1 MAKYSST
8 DEPTADWHESVTVEP
23 DPEEVIKQAKTAQ
36 TTALASTTRKKTAI
50 ANLMDNDKQYEH
62 VEHVK
67 YCLDEYN
74 ELQVK
79 YQEAYS
85 YHVGL
90 ISDRDVLEREANRY
104 SDRNEEI
111 TAFRTHVMQWIKTGE
126 QYEKPGIAAS
136 ENGSHETLEDV
147 QVRLAELRVEKD
159 SMAERWELERRLE
172 MLKMETEISKTT
184 AREKTLLMNRS
195 GDLHINKLFEVD
207 NELTHLSP
215 SSQSMPPPS
224 QGMPPPS
231 QSLYPSSQGMAPTS
245 QGMPLP
251 SQGMASTSQGM
262 PPPSQGLYPSSQGM
276 PPPSQGM
283 PPPSQGLYSSSQ
295 GMPPTSQGM
304 PPQPQGLYPS
314 SQGLYPSS
322 QGMPPP
328 SQGLYSSSQ
337 GMPPTSQGMPPP
349 SQGLYPSSQGMPP
362 TPQDMPPPS
371 QDMHPPSQS
380 LYPSSQGMPPTSHSM
395 LPPSQGMASTS
406 QGMPLPSQGLYPSS
420 QGMPPTSQG
429 MPPPS
434 QSLYPSS
441 QGMPPTSHGMLPPSQ
456 GMVPVSHGMPPTYQG
471 MLPSSQRMVSSV
483 QSMRP
488 SHPGMPPSSQGMLPS
503 AQGIQPPFQSIPTP
517 SLLPAGVPLP
527 QSTLPYGAVSGA
539 PPTNY
544 TSSPSNFMTDP
555 FTYLA
560 NQQLAFQQLATAVS
574 LPQTEITKFE
584 GNPMEFHTFMNAF
597 DSRIM
602 SRVCAECD
610 KLHYLHQML
619 KGEPKELIGGSMHM
633 DPTTGYQNARFL
645 LYQEY
650 GNPYKVT
657 AAYMNKLLSWPVVK
671 YDDCNALKSYSLFL
685 TKCYYASLSIN
696 ELVTLNNPPNMQHI
710 VLKLPSYLQ
719 NKWRETVAR
728 PRDQGVVPTFS
739 DLVNFVHRASDA
751 VNDPVYSKQALYVKT
766 PSHVNDKQHPKS
778 NSGHKRN
785 VTGSFATDVNNNS
798 SVSFKKHVPVTAG
811 KRNNRPTGNYRTF
824 VVCQGQHDLDVCT

>member
-8 DEPTADWHESVTVEP
+8 DEPTADWHEHDESVTVEP
-23 DPEEVIKQAKTAQ
+23 DPEEVIKLAKTAQ

-126 QYEKPGIAAS
+126 QYEKPGNAAS

-159 SMAERWELERRLE
+159 SMAERWDLERRLE

-215 SSQSMPPPS
+215 SSQ
-224 QGMPPPS
+224 
-231 QSLYPSSQGMAPTS
+231 
-245 QGMPLP
+245 
-251 SQGMASTSQGM
+251 
-262 PPPSQGLYPSSQGM
+262 GM

-295 GMPPTSQGM
+295 GMPPTSHGM
-304 PPQPQGLYPS
+304 L
-314 SQGLYPSS
+314 
-322 QGMPPP
+322 PP
-328 SQGLYSSSQ
+328 SHG
-337 GMPPTSQGMPPP
+337 
-349 SQGLYPSSQGMPP
+349 
-362 TPQDMPPPS
+362 
-371 QDMHPPSQS
+371 
-380 LYPSSQGMPPTSHSM
+380 M

-420 QGMPPTSQG
+420 QGMPPTSQDMPPPSQDMHPPSQSLYPSSQGMPPTSHGMLPPSQGMASTSQGMLLPSQGLYPSSQGMPPMSQG

-456 GMVPVSHGMPPTYQG
+456 GMVPASHGMPPTYQG

-488 SHPGMPPSSQGMLPS
+488 SHPGMPPSSQGMLSSVQGMRPSYQGMPPQGMTPSVQGMQPSSQGMPSSIQGMPS

-619 KGEPKELIGGSMHM
+619 KET
-633 DPTTGYQNARFL
+633 DT
-645 LYQEY
+645 
-650 GNPYKVT
+650 VT
-657 AAYMNKLLSWPVVK
+657 EMRKLLHS
-671 YDDCNALKSYSLFL
+671 
-685 TKCYYASLSIN
+685 
-696 ELVTLNNPPNMQHI
+696 
-710 VLKLPSYLQ
+710 
-719 NKWRETVAR
+719 
-728 PRDQGVVPTFS
+728 
-739 DLVNFVHRASDA
+739 VHMSC
-751 VNDPVYSKQALYVKT
+751 
-766 PSHVNDKQHPKS
+766 
-778 NSGHKRN
+778 SG
-785 VTGSFATDVNNNS
+785 
-798 SVSFKKHVPVTAG
+798 
-811 KRNNRPTGNYRTF
+811 
-824 VVCQGQHDLDVCT
+824 